1 LRNTV
6 VMVVLAVLAAA
17 TWLYTWQPDAPAAPA
32 PTDTDAQP
40 LGYYV
45 HGARVLGTDE
55 EGRVIYRV
63 SARRL
68 DELPDQGVLNFDGV
82 SVEYRPMDA
91 TPWEIS
97 ANSAIG
103 PKDGSALELVG
114 QVELKSAPTDGVAP
128 VLITTERLKFSADTS
143 RAETDQAVKIRVG
156 DWQLDAVGLRTD
168 LKDDTLRLESDIHG
182 TFAPQ

>member
-1 LRNTV
+1 MRNTV

-17 TWLYTWQPDAPAAPA
+17 TWVYTWRPEAPAAPA
-32 PTDTDAQP
+32 PADTDEQP

-55 EGRVIYRV
+55 QGRVVYRV
-63 SARRL
+63 NARRL

-82 SVEYRPMDA
+82 NVEYRPMDA

-97 ANSAIG
+97 ANSATG
-103 PKDGSALELVG
+103 PKDGSALELIG
-114 QVELKSAPTDGVAP
+114 QVELESAPTDGGAP
-128 VLITTERLKFSADTS
+128 VVITTERLKFSADTS
-143 RAETDQAVKIRVG
+143 RAETDEAVKIRVG

-168 LKDDTLRLESDIHG
+168 LKDDTLRLESEIHG

>member
-1 LRNTV
+1 MRNTA

-17 TWLYTWQPDAPAAPA
+17 TWVWSWRPEEPAAA
-32 PTDTDAQP
+32 VTADTDAPP

-55 EGRVIYRV
+55 QGRVVYRV
-63 SARRL
+63 NARRL
-68 DELPDQGVLNFDGV
+68 DEQPDRNVLNFDGV
-82 SVEYRPMDA
+82 SVEYQPMDA

-97 ANSAIG
+97 ASSASG

-114 QVELKSAPTDGVAP
+114 QVELKSAPADGAAP
-128 VLITTERLKFSADTS
+128 VVITTERLKFSADTS
-143 RAETDQAVKIRVG
+143 RAETDEAVRIRVG
-156 DWQLDAVGLRTD
+156 DWQIDAVGFSTD
-168 LKDDTLRLESDIHG
+168 LKDDTLRLESEIHG